1 MKDLFKGCWTIPNL
15 LSVIRILLIPV
26 FAYLFYNDQKILAVV
41 ILALSGLSDL
51 FDGKIARKYNQ
62 ISALG
67 KILDPVA
74 DKLTQLT
81 IAVMLLIDFRQADN
95 ATINAFA
102 WVFLVFLIKELVML
116 VGGLIMLT
124 MNIRP
129 GAAEIWG
136 KVATTVFYVGMTV
149 IIAIG
154 PEVGALNEMLGF
166 ELPGV
171 LTGIIVVICA
181 IMTIV
186 AFLSYMPETFR
197 QFKEHFAE
205 KKAAKTK

>member
-1 MKDLFKGCWTIPNL
+1 MKDLFKGCMTIPNL

-26 FAYLFYNDQKILAVV
+26 FAYLFYNDQKIIAVI

-51 FDGKIARKYNQ
+51 FDGKIARKFNQ
-62 ISALG
+62 VSALG

-74 DKLTQLT
+74 DKLSQLT
-81 IAVMLLIDFRQADN
+81 IAVMLLIDFRKADN

-136 KVATTVFYVGMTV
+136 KVATTVFYIGMTV
-149 IIAIG
+149 IMAIG
-154 PEVGALNEMLGF
+154 PEVGALNKYLGF
-166 ELPGV
+166 ALPDII
-171 LTGIIVVICA
+171 TGGIVVLCA
-181 IMTIV
+181 VMTII

-197 QFKEHFAE
+197 QFREHFQE

>member
-116 VGGLIMLT
+116 AGGLIMLT